1 MSIFGVLLNKKN
13 IKLFWL
19 RKSYSINVGF
29 IF

>member
-1 MSIFGVLLNKKN
+1 MSIFGVMLNKKD
-13 IKLFWL
+13 IKWFWI